1 MLDSRRLLKPF
12 FIVSE
17 REQSDPDGID
27 FDFFDDAPTAD
38 GLRDQAP
45 PRRGPRI
52 PQRPPGS
59 NAPLLRL
66 AALIAGAILL
76 VVVLVLWVNACRSD
90 QKNAEYE
97 DYMADVQKIGAD
109 SAQVGKDLNAL
120 IFSSGTQ
127 LEDLQ
132 TQLDGLR
139 ETQSQTV
146 ERAEALDPPGPLRE
160 QHQDMIKALQLRV
173 SGLNGLASAFGQIT
187 GAENADETG
196 TLLAQQSAR
205 LIASDVNWEDFFEA
219 PSKQVMDEQG
229 VSGVAVPPSDF
240 VTNAEL
246 GSPTSW
252 KLVVERLTQPPGEGG
267 GGLRGNRVAGVRIQ
281 PGDTALKPQP
291 DENTVTTSDDLAIEV
306 LVENSGDSQE
316 TQIKVTLTI
325 QQAPDPLTGTQT
337 IQSINPGDTKSVT
350 FRMSDLGTPALATR
364 TILKVTIE
372 PVDGET
378 NTSNNVAE
386 YVVFFS
392 L

>member
-1 MLDSRRLLKPF
+1 
-12 FIVSE
+12 VSE
-17 REQSDPDGID
+17 REQNDPDGID

-66 AALIAGAILL
+66 AALIAGAIIL

-90 QKNAEYE
+90 QKKAQYE
-97 DYMADVQKIGAD
+97 DYMAEVQKIGAD

-120 IFSSGTQ
+120 IFSSGIQ
-127 LEDLQ
+127 LEELQ

-139 ETQSQTV
+139 EAQSQTV
-146 ERAEALDPPGPLRE
+146 ARAEDLDAPGPLRM
-160 QHQDMIKALQLRV
+160 QHQDLIKALQLRV
-173 SGLNGLASAFGQIT
+173 SGLNGLSSAFGQVT
-187 GAENADETG
+187 GAENSDETG
-196 TLLAQQSAR
+196 TLLAEQSWR

-219 PSKQVMDEQG
+219 PSKSVLEEQG
-229 VSGVAVPPSDF
+229 VSGVAVPASHF

-252 KLVVERLTQPPGEGG
+252 KLVVDRLTKPPGEGG
-267 GGLRGNRVAGVRIQ
+267 AGLRGNRIAGVRVQ
-281 PGDTALKPQP
+281 PADTALKPQP
-291 DENTVTTSDDLAIEV
+291 EENTVTTSDDLAIEV

-316 TQIKVTLTI
+316 TQVKVTLTI
-325 QQAPDPLTGTQT
+325 QQAPEPLKGEQI

-350 FRMSDLGTPALATR
+350 FKMSDLGTPALATR
-364 TILKVTIE
+364 TIVKVTVE

-378 NTSNNVAE
+378 NTNNNVAE

>member
-1 MLDSRRLLKPF
+1 M
-12 FIVSE
+12 SE

-66 AALIAGAILL
+66 AALIAGAIIL

-90 QKNAEYE
+90 QKKAQYE
-97 DYMADVQKIGAD
+97 DYMASVQKIGDD

-120 IFSSGTQ
+120 IFSSGIQ
-127 LEDLQ
+127 LEELQ

-139 ETQSQTV
+139 EAQSQTV
-146 ERAEALDPPGPLRE
+146 ARAEELDVPGPLRR
-160 QHQDMIKALQLRV
+160 QHESVVEALQLRV

-187 GAENADETG
+187 GAESGDEAG
-196 TLLAQQSAR
+196 TLLAQQSYR
-205 LIASDVNWEDFFEA
+205 LIASDVLWADFFEA
-219 PSKQVMDEQG
+219 QAQKVMDDQG
-229 VSGVAVPPSDF
+229 VSGVAVPGSKF

-252 KLVVERLTQPPGEGG
+252 KLVLDRLTKPPGTAA
-267 GGLRGNRVAGVRIQ
+267 GLRGNRIAGVRAM
-281 PGDTALKPQP
+281 PADVALKSPP
-291 DENTVTTSDDLAIEV
+291 EENTITASDDLALQV

-316 TQIKVTLTI
+316 TQVKVTLTI
-325 QQAPDPLTGTQT
+325 QQTPEPIKGEQT
-337 IQSINPGDTKSVT
+337 IQAINPGDTKSVT
-350 FRMSDLGTPALATR
+350 FNISELGTLSFATR
-364 TILKVTIE
+364 TIVKVTVE

-378 NTSNNVAE
+378 NTNNNTAE
-386 YVVFFS
+386 YIVFFT
-392 L
+392 LE

>member
-1 MLDSRRLLKPF
+1 MLDSRTASQAF

-17 REQSDPDGID
+17 REQNDPDGID

-66 AALIAGAILL
+66 AALIAGAIIL

-90 QKNAEYE
+90 QKKAQYE
-97 DYMADVQKIGAD
+97 DYMAEVQKIGAD

-120 IFSSGTQ
+120 IFSSGIQ
-127 LEDLQ
+127 LEELQ

-139 ETQSQTV
+139 EAQSQTV
-146 ERAEALDPPGPLRE
+146 ARAEDLDAPGPLRM
-160 QHQDMIKALQLRV
+160 QHQDLIKALQLRV
-173 SGLNGLASAFGQIT
+173 SGLNGLSSAFGQVT
-187 GAENADETG
+187 GAENSDETG
-196 TLLAQQSAR
+196 TLLAEQSWR

-219 PSKQVMDEQG
+219 PSKSVLEEQG
-229 VSGVAVPPSDF
+229 VSGVAVPASHF

-252 KLVVERLTQPPGEGG
+252 KLVVDRLTKPPGEGG
-267 GGLRGNRVAGVRIQ
+267 AGLRGNRIAGVRVQ
-281 PGDTALKPQP
+281 PADTALKPQP
-291 DENTVTTSDDLAIEV
+291 EENTVTTSDDLAIEV

-316 TQIKVTLTI
+316 TQVKVTLTI
-325 QQAPDPLTGTQT
+325 QQAPEPLKGEQV

-350 FRMSDLGTPALATR
+350 FKMSDLGTPALATR
-364 TILKVTIE
+364 TIVKVTVE

-378 NTSNNVAE
+378 NTNNNVAE

>member
-1 MLDSRRLLKPF
+1 MVDSPRLLKPF

-17 REQSDPDGID
+17 REQNDPDGID

-76 VVVLVLWVNACRSD
+76 VVVLVLWVNSCRSD

-120 IFSSGTQ
+120 IFSSGTT

-173 SGLNGLASAFGQIT
+173 SGLNGLSSAFGQIT

-219 PSKQVMDEQG
+219 PAKQVMDDQG

-240 VTNAEL
+240 VTNARARQ
-246 GSPTSW
+246 PD
-252 KLVVERLTQPPGEGG
+252 LVDARRRPAHAAAATGG
-267 GGLRGNRVAGVRIQ
+267 GGLRGNRHRRRARPAGRH
-281 PGDTALKPQP
+281 G
-291 DENTVTTSDDLAIEV
+291 
-306 LVENSGDSQE
+306 SQAAARGE
-316 TQIKVTLTI
+316 HGHRPRTI
-325 QQAPDPLTGTQT
+325 SP
-337 IQSINPGDTKSVT
+337 SRCSS
-350 FRMSDLGTPALATR
+350 RTPATAR
-364 TILKVTIE
+364 RRR
-372 PVDGET
+372 
-378 NTSNNVAE
+378 SR
-386 YVVFFS
+386 S
-392 L
+392 R